1 MTLKYGTRLG
11 PYEVTALLGSGG
23 MAEVYRARDVRLGRE
38 VAIKILPEELSSDE
52 ESLSRF
58 TREAQTAS
66 ALNHP
71 HLVTI
76 YDIGEVDVGAQRLHY
91 IAMELIRGETL
102 RHHFAHASRE
112 VLLRYIAGVADGLAK
127 AHDAGVVHR
136 DLKPENVMV
145 SDDDFAK
152 VVDFGLAKHVMGFAS
167 ERSAERLTAE
177 GFCVGTLGYMAPEQ
191 VRGQR
196 DIDGRADIFAL
207 GCMLYEAIV
216 KENPFDG
223 DTPVDTMHRVLH
235 HEPSPLPDP
244 VLDPIVRRC
253 LAKDAAH
260 RYSSMREVAAELRKA
275 MTAPPSSTD
284 SLPRI
289 HSARRPAIASIAVLP
304 FHNRSGS
311 EEMRFLSDGIPEDIV
326 RDLGRVAGL
335 RVIANSSVSR
345 FRETTDPRQA
355 ARELQVEA
363 VLVGGLRMIGDKVV
377 IDAELVKA
385 ADGSAL
391 WGKKYT
397 RELTD
402 VIELQ
407 QEISRDLCNEVRL
420 ELAPQRNRAP
430 LPEAHDVYLRGKR
443 EIAKETP
450 PALKK
455 GIEQYHRAIELDPE
469 YALPYAAL
477 GQIYGRMAL
486 LGIAPT
492 RDCRRQQAALGNK
505 ASSLDEFLPEAHF
518 DLAVAALLAGD
529 MPEFERR
536 IARVLD
542 LNPNFAQAY
551 AERSLALVSAQRYA
565 EGEAAYQK
573 ARELDPLSPR
583 VMTAYGG
590 RLGVM
595 RQWNECL
602 TVLHNAAEQ
611 FPDYEHTYAYLGL
624 VYSQIGRPQEAIAT
638 IERAPAET
646 SPHILIWKAIVLAR
660 VGRIAEAQEI
670 ADRMD
675 ELAKTRFV
683 LTYWRAQLRGELGDR
698 DAAFALIE
706 QGLRDEDCFYIFL
719 PSDPGMDCLRSD
731 SRFAAM
737 LQLREDAFRRTASA
751 PALSDR
757 SR

>member
-1 MTLKYGTRLG
+1 MNAGLPMTLKYGTRLG

-112 VLLRYIAGVADGLAK
+112 VLLRYIAG
-127 AHDAGVVHR
+127 
-136 DLKPENVMV
+136 V

-284 SLPRI
+284 S
-289 HSARRPAIASIAVLP
+289 
-304 FHNRSGS
+304 
-311 EEMRFLSDGIPEDIV
+311 
-326 RDLGRVAGL
+326 
-335 RVIANSSVSR
+335 
-345 FRETTDPRQA
+345 
-355 ARELQVEA
+355 
-363 VLVGGLRMIGDKVV
+363 
-377 IDAELVKA
+377 
-385 ADGSAL
+385 
-391 WGKKYT
+391 
-397 RELTD
+397 
-402 VIELQ
+402 
-407 QEISRDLCNEVRL
+407 
-420 ELAPQRNRAP
+420 
-430 LPEAHDVYLRGKR
+430 
-443 EIAKETP
+443 
-450 PALKK
+450 
-455 GIEQYHRAIELDPE
+455 
-469 YALPYAAL
+469 
-477 GQIYGRMAL
+477 
-486 LGIAPT
+486 
-492 RDCRRQQAALGNK
+492 
-505 ASSLDEFLPEAHF
+505 
-518 DLAVAALLAGD
+518 
-529 MPEFERR
+529 
-536 IARVLD
+536 
-542 LNPNFAQAY
+542 
-551 AERSLALVSAQRYA
+551 
-565 EGEAAYQK
+565 
-573 ARELDPLSPR
+573 
-583 VMTAYGG
+583 
-590 RLGVM
+590 
-595 RQWNECL
+595 
-602 TVLHNAAEQ
+602 
-611 FPDYEHTYAYLGL
+611 
-624 VYSQIGRPQEAIAT
+624 
-638 IERAPAET
+638 
-646 SPHILIWKAIVLAR
+646 
-660 VGRIAEAQEI
+660 
-670 ADRMD
+670 
-675 ELAKTRFV
+675 
-683 LTYWRAQLRGELGDR
+683 
-698 DAAFALIE
+698 
-706 QGLRDEDCFYIFL
+706 
-719 PSDPGMDCLRSD
+719 
-731 SRFAAM
+731 
-737 LQLREDAFRRTASA
+737 
-751 PALSDR
+751 
-757 SR
+757 